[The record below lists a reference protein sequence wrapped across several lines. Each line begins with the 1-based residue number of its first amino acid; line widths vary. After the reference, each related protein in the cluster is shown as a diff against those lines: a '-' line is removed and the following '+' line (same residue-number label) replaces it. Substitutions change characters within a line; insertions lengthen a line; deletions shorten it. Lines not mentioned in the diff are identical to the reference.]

1 MDVFVETLQ
10 KILQNFSEQLYF
22 RLMLRSFL
30 NCYWHTQKLST
41 VCSFHWVKKRF
52 WKEISKYSVFR
63 KTKFYK
69 NKYFKRGL
77 TWRHVK
83 LKWAIFHEG
92 SYEEKKIVLRW
103 WQTKV
108 TISFGKSLQTTYFHC
123 YDKKLV
129 KNYILNSF
137 QKASSKIAFDL
148 RNSISFHDSLQGYF
162 SWKLETIKLSLAW
175 KQVSMEFSNFF
186 EIQRT
191 FFSLRTPFSVV
202 SFAVFVLSSSGNC
215 EINYAGPIL
224 EIGGMV
230 AFFGVHLSKKGPFVG
245 LHPQNRCHF

>member
-10 KILQNFSEQLYF
+10 KLLQNFSEQLYF

-30 NCYWHTQKLST
+30 NCYWHTQKLNT

-52 WKEISKYSVFR
+52 WKEINKYIVFR
-63 KTKFYK
+63 RTKIYK

-77 TWRHVK
+77 TWIHVK

-92 SYEEKKIVLRW
+92 FCEGKRIGLRW

-129 KNYILNSF
+129 KNYSLNF
-137 QKASSKIAFDL
+137 FKKRL
-148 RNSISFHDSLQGYF
+148 PN
-162 SWKLETIKLSLAW
+162 LSL
-175 KQVSMEFSNFF
+175 V
-186 EIQRT
+186 
-191 FFSLRTPFSVV
+191 
-202 SFAVFVLSSSGNC
+202 
-215 EINYAGPIL
+215 L
-224 EIGGMV
+224 EILSASLIVYEDIFLGNFKV
-230 AFFGVHLSKKGPFVG
+230 SNLAWHQNKFRWSSAIFLKCSALFFH
-245 LHPQNRCHF
+245 